1 MKNGSKNQH
10 RGFVMTGGGAK
21 GLYEAGVIHAFHL
34 TGMEFDVITGSS
46 IGAMN
51 SIFYA
56 EYLFCKSQLPAEVK
70 LDPLQAVAK
79 MDDLVKAFHHA
90 WLTMPD
96 KQIINDSEEGPLG
109 MLKEDLLRF
118 NLTLPQVASIL
129 WWWTEPDRNKL
140 PPPKLWPSVLHVF
153 LELVERVGALEFLR
167 IVKDQLK
174 DRWKKQSEDHQ
185 KDFWKDLRR
194 ELWRTYLTRFNLEH
208 SLVPDNEDR
217 KIKEVFT
224 SPISPLREDH
234 LSGSLYSPDKKGAP
248 LYQLVDPDRTLRD
261 YANAGINV
269 RLTRANYR
277 TGRLEMSS
285 YVMPKEFACFLEK
298 HAWRVDSFGPE
309 KIPLGSFRLKVPGN
323 PLALHAAICSGRFP
337 GVFRPY
343 RLEDIYRRA
352 DDDNKLLYGLLDGWL
367 GAGEVESNIKPI
379 YKSLNPGRGDR
390 EQEWAK
396 WKASPTM
403 RAFFPGRKDTYVDG
417 GSIDNTPYTAAVD
430 FVRDSLQLNGGTVRE
445 EMLELYVIYLETE
458 PSVQYD
464 EEADPLISEVVSRT
478 LALVSAAGEKG
489 RANTFETINSFGN
502 RAEQIARI
510 LGIVLESYKEALKEL
525 DADKRRDVEEKLL
538 KQAQE
543 LWRRDFS
550 KVTSDGIL
558 DKVSQWAE
566 ESFINRLPLQVE
578 TVKIYPEKMP
588 LDTLQFTERLG
599 YKKDNALQMLAMGCY
614 NTLDS
619 LRTRLDARAKTEGEE
634 NLNSH
639 DQRAL
644 MLVRK
649 WTGDLW
655 QAPAQR
661 DTSVPARPVW
671 QCQWTGCVFHA
682 NACPH
687 GAKAGISP
695 P

>member
-1 MKNGSKNQH
+1 MKPKPKQKR
-10 RGFVMTGGGAK
+10 RGFIMTGGGAK

-56 EYLFCKSQLPAEVK
+56 EYLYCKRQLPAEVQ
-70 LDPLQAVAK
+70 LDPVQAVEQ
-79 MDDLVKAFHHA
+79 MDGLVKAFHHA

-96 KQIINDSEEGPLG
+96 KQIINDSDEGPLG
-109 MLKEDLLRF
+109 KLNDDLAQF
-118 NLTLPQVASIL
+118 DLTLPQLTSIL
-129 WWWTEPDRNKL
+129 WWWTDPDRGRV
-140 PPPKLWPSVLHVF
+140 PPPKLWPNVLRVI
-153 LELVERVGALEFLR
+153 LELVERVGASEALR
-167 IVKDQLK
+167 LVKDHWKDQSKDQGK
-174 DRWKKQSEDHQ
+174 DRWKN
-185 KDFWKDLRR
+185 LRR
-194 ELWRTYLTRFNLEH
+194 ELLRTYLMRFNLEH
-208 SLVPDNEDR
+208 SLVQDNEDY
-217 KIKEVFT
+217 KIQEVFT
-224 SPISPLREDH
+224 SPISPLRMEH
-234 LSGSLYSPDKKGAP
+234 LSGSLLSPDEKGTR

-261 YANAGINV
+261 YASAGINV

-285 YVMPKEFACFLEK
+285 YVTPKEFACFLEK
-298 HAWRVDSFGPE
+298 HAWRVESFGPE

-343 RLEDIYRRA
+343 RLEDIYLKS
-352 DDDNKLLYGLLDGWL
+352 DEDNKLLYSLLDGWL
-367 GAGEVESNIKPI
+367 GAAEVESNIKPI
-379 YKSLNPGRGDR
+379 YKSLEPGRGNR
-390 EQEWAK
+390 EQEWNK
-396 WKASPTM
+396 WKASTSM
-403 RAFFPGRKDTYVDG
+403 RAFFPAPKDTYVDG

-430 FVRDSLQLNGGTVRE
+430 FVRDSLQLNEGTVRD
-445 EMLELYVIYLETE
+445 EMLELFVIYLETE
-458 PSVQYD
+458 PNVKYNQ
-464 EEADPLISEVVSRT
+464 EMDPLIFEVVDRT
-478 LALVSAAGEKG
+478 KTLLNVANEKG

-502 RAEQIARI
+502 RAEQIAQA
-510 LGIVLESYKEALKEL
+510 LELVLDSYKETLNDL
-525 DADKRRDVEEKLL
+525 DADKRSEVEEKVL

-543 LWRRDFS
+543 LWPRNFAH
-550 KVTSDGIL
+550 KTSDGIL
-558 DKVSQWAE
+558 DKVSQWTE

-619 LRTRLDARAKTEGEE
+619 LRTHLEARAKSEGEG
-634 NLNSH
+634 NLDSH

-644 MLVRK
+644 RLVRK

-655 QAPAQR
+655 QGSAQP
-661 DTSVPARPVW
+661 DTPMAARPAW
-671 QCQWTGCVFHA
+671 ACQRTACVFHA
-682 NACPH
+682 NVCPH
-687 GAKAGISP
+687 GATAK
-695 P
+695 